1 MACLLN
7 QLPFCYGSKHTGKEN
22 VRMHKE
28 SSICTRKVAYA
39 GKISHLN
46 IYF

>member
-7 QLPFCYGSKHTGKEN
+7 QLPFCYGSKHTLEKKMC
-22 VRMHKE
+22 V
-28 SSICTRKVAYA
+28 CTRKVAYA